1 MTSIIAGRLQRQ
13 DQVEQAVAELL
24 AAGFARDGISTFY
37 VNPAGQH
44 DLYPIGGD
52 RDESPGTTEA
62 DEGLMRGAATGGA
75 IGAAVGVAG
84 IAVMGPVSSVLGAA
98 VGAHIGTLV
107 GSLSQM
113 KEGGEDETGT
123 DNALPQRETGM
134 VVAVAMTGQGTDA
147 QVIAILE
154 GLGADQIERADGTI
168 AGGDWGDF
176 DPRDTPN
183 LIRHPDGNTAP

>member
-13 DQVEQAVAELL
+13 DQVELAITELL
-24 AAGFARDGISTFY
+24 AAGFPRDGISAFY

-44 DLYPIGGD
+44 ELYPVGGD
-52 RDESPGTTEA
+52 RDESPGTSEA
-62 DEGLMRGAATGGA
+62 DEGLLRGAATGGA

-113 KEGGEDETGT
+113 KEGGEDESGT
-123 DNALPQRETGM
+123 DHALPQRESGM
-134 VVAVAMTGQGTDA
+134 VVAVAMNGQGSEA

-154 GLGADQIERADGTI
+154 ALGADQIERADGTI
-168 AGGDWGDF
+168 AAGDWGDF

-183 LIRHPDGNTAP
+183 LIRHPE